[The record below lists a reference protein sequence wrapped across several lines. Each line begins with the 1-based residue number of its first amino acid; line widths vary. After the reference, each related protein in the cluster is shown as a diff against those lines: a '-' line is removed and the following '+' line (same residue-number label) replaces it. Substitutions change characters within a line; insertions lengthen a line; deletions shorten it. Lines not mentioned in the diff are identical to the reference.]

1 MDTSKTVDETDETL
15 NKSSLVFGN
24 FVILVVFVL
33 LVGGVYFWVSNKN
46 KNGQQVF
53 PAGINYLSPKGNEA
67 TKPVLLYDFA
77 KLAESSDWVTYK
89 GKLFS
94 YSFQYP
100 KELKPVT
107 YPNDKSDAVAF
118 KVGALPPEQSLLLT
132 VETISARDKNLVGK
146 SEEFVKNYWK
156 FFSGLKSLNKVE
168 SMTNEKGLKGYKAT
182 YIVKGSNAVTS
193 DYYFFV
199 IEGDTDHLLHVG
211 DIFPTEGKAVFNR
224 LINSLE
230 YQK

>member
-1 MDTSKTVDETDETL
+1 MDNSKTVDETDETL

-33 LVGGVYFWVSNKN
+33 LVGGIYMWVSNKN

-53 PAGINYLSPKGNEA
+53 PAGVNYLSPKGDEEV
-67 TKPVLLYDFA
+67 KPVLLYDFT

-94 YSFQYP
+94 YSFQHP
-100 KELKPVT
+100 KELEPIT

-132 VETISARDKNLVGK
+132 VEKISSRDINLVGK
-146 SEEFVKNYWK
+146 PEDFIKNYWK
-156 FFSGLKSLNKVE
+156 FFSGLKSLNKIE
-168 SMTNEKGLKGYKAT
+168 SITNEKGLSGYKAT
-182 YIVKGSNAVTS
+182 YVVKGSNAVTS

-199 IEGDTDHLLHVG
+199 MENDTDHLLYVG
-211 DIFPTEGKAVFNR
+211 DIFPIEGKAVLNR